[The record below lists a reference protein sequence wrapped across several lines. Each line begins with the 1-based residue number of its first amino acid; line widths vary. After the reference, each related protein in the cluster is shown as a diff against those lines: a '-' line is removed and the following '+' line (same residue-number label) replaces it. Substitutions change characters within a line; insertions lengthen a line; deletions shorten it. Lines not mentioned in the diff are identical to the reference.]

1 MHNPKR
7 GVASASP
14 DSFACQSEKLGQPKL
29 PKWFAWHQQAHAQI
43 PEFNGTKCVF
53 AATYPLEADPDDEG
67 PFDLFTKD
75 PKAQLHAILKGG
87 GGVENVQRSGS
98 GLDSL

>member
-1 MHNPKR
+1 MDPQ
-7 GVASASP
+7 GLA
-14 DSFACQSEKLGQPKL
+14 E
-29 PKWFAWHQQAHAQI
+29 AWGSD
-43 PEFNGTKCVF
+43 PWD
-53 AATYPLEADPDDEG
+53 PLEADPDDEG